1 MNKSLEKLFE
11 NGLIMRTKDV
21 PIPEKIKTT
30 SILLDYILQGG
41 LNTRRISQIYG
52 QTGAGKTTLCACIA
66 NNALKQYPEK
76 YILYIDTEQR
86 ASIDWLGQFIEDT
99 SRILFMQPSVIE
111 EVGNNVREIVNSG
124 IELSMI
130 ILDSVAGAGTAR
142 SFDKDLNIAQVGGA
156 SMAIGAMLRVLA
168 PICNKNN
175 ICFLLVNQARDV
187 IGGYGPSIPQYNG
200 GNALKHS
207 LDYCLYLRKTS
218 NKIMAKDE
226 FGNDYPIGYELAVK
240 IVKGQGVGKVIKMN
254 FYFEKTENNELGFD
268 RIDEVVKLSVAL
280 GLIEK
285 AAASYKYE
293 KFPDGKIVGQNK
305 LVEFLRDKNNS
316 SILEELESK
325 LYNRLNKKVV
335 VEDVEFEDN

>member
-11 NGLIMRTKDV
+11 NGLIMRAKDV

-86 ASIDWLGQFIEDT
+86 VSVDWLGQFIEDT

-111 EVGNNVREIVNSG
+111 EVGNSVREIVNSG

-130 ILDSVAGAGTAR
+130 VLDSVAGAGTTR

-187 IGGYGPSIPQYNG
+187 IGGYGPSIPKFNG
-200 GNALKHS
+200 GNSLKHS

-268 RIDEVVKLSVAL
+268 RIDEAIKLSVAL

-305 LVEFLRDKNNS
+305 LVEFLRDKNNA

-325 LYNRLNKKVV
+325 LYNRLNKKVA
-335 VEDVEFEDN
+335 VEDVEFDDN